1 MDQLNSEMHKLLG
14 RRGKKDDEIRELIEE
29 AAREKREW
37 EADKYYKKMCDYF
50 IRS

>member
-37 EADKYYKKMCDYF
+37 EADKYYSG
-50 IRS
+50 R